1 MNFYLTFRIVT
12 LNLKPSYMNKRA
24 DLNAEQIEVHK
35 AYKMIR
41 MKDLTSWVCSP
52 KEFIK
57 YIDIFTLFVLAHSQC
72 ILFIQPVHGS

>member
-1 MNFYLTFRIVT
+1 MT
-12 LNLKPSYMNKRA
+12 LNLKLSYMNKRA
-24 DLNAEQIEVHK
+24 DLNAEQIEVYK
-35 AYKMIR
+35 AYK